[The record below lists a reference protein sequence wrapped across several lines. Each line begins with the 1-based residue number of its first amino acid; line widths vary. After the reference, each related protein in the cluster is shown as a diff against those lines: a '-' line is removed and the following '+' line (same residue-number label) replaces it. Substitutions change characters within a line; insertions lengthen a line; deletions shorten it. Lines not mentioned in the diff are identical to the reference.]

1 MNLLGTVA
9 GTLYAQALAI
19 NDAGQ
24 IVGLDQTGTSDLS
37 FYTAP
42 GTGLK
47 FLKGLGGNTTYANA
61 MNQNGVIAGTA
72 GDTTN
77 TTHAVRWLTPTSVPE
92 FSPPRRGECSWD

>member
-9 GTLYAQALAI
+9 GTVYAQAVAI

-24 IVGLDQTGTSDLS
+24 IVGLDQTGTSDLG

-47 FLKGLGGNTTYANA
+47 FLKGLGGNTTYP
-61 MNQNGVIAGTA
+61 MPSTKM
-72 GDTTN
+72 
-77 TTHAVRWLTPTSVPE
+77 E
-92 FSPPRRGECSWD
+92 